1 MIYSPN
7 HQTSRPATDWNII
20 IQEINA
26 DRRKTERRLS
36 ICLELA
42 IITLAALAVWAVVVV
57 VMEVC
62 C

>member
-7 HQTSRPATDWNII
+7 HQTSRPATDWTILV
-20 IQEINA
+20 QQINE

-42 IITLAALAVWAVVVV
+42 ILSLAALAVWAVVVV
-57 VMEVC
+57 AMEMVL
-62 C
+62 

>member
-1 MIYSPN
+1 MIYGPERN
-7 HQTSRPATDWNII
+7 TSSTDWNII

-42 IITLAALAVWAVVVV
+42 ILALAALAVWAVVVV
-57 VMEVC
+57 VMEVTL
-62 C
+62 